1 MKIKTIL
8 YRGKRYIVLIN
19 SKNEILD
26 KKRYS
31 KHFRKKDAIIQFK
44 KTNSLYENKKLFKLS
59 NYAEIEETETENYK
73 LKPDYM
79 YQAFVKIKV
88 NKTIITARSRKHEK
102 NYPIQK
108 AYNEAEKSAFELL
121 SEYYGHDYDADIGEQ
136 IFSDNKNSMIE
147 RGIVYYKNL

>member
-1 MKIKTIL
+1 MKIKTKL
-8 YRGKRYIVLIN
+8 YRGKKYIVLIN

-26 KKRYS
+26 KKRHS
-31 KHFRKKDAIIQFK
+31 KHFRKKDAIAQFK

-102 NYPIQK
+102 SYSIQK
-108 AYNEAEKSAFELL
+108 AYNEAEISAFELL
-121 SEYYGHDYDADIGEQ
+121 SEYYGYDYDADIGEQ